1 MVWIVIEGAIVSG
14 IRLAVAV
21 VVVWIMGLGNINE
34 GLRAVEV
41 VEGKAT
47 ARVGLD
53 KGDDKPFDGRS
64 KVIEAKLCSKTLL
77 IGP

>member
-1 MVWIVIEGAIVSG
+1 
-14 IRLAVAV
+14 
-21 VVVWIMGLGNINE
+21 MGLANINE